1 MNKKSI
7 VKKAIPT
14 VIRKTTTF
22 YNENKAERIMRECEE
37 NLYNMRK
44 YRKVN

>member
-14 VIRKTTTF
+14 IIRKTTSF
-22 YNENKAERIMRECEE
+22 HQESKAERILRECEE